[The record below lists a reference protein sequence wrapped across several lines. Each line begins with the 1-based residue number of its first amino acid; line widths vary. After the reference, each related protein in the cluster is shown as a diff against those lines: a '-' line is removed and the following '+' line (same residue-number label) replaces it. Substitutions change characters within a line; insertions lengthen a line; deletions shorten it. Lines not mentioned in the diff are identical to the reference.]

1 MRSQN
6 WRPSRAADP
15 RTRRDGASTRGG
27 CECKAKTDACAESSR
42 TSRRQHAVQ
51 EGLDPQEGLESNT
64 DLVPCLSV
72 QDSQKWN
79 TLILRHY
86 ILHTCSFDHIHVPIM
101 TPATPTRGHKRGTS
115 SISIST
121 SEGFVSA
128 QEETPTRPESADQP
142 SLSPSAQGTI
152 KGKQRSNLVL
162 EGDIE
167 EDDDQTPLPT
177 RIDLVNRA
185 LVHHSDDEV
194 DEDELDGHKHFDLTS
209 KLQLSGHRAES
220 ETSGAS
226 GSGVS
231 SFNSDSMLEILDNED
246 EPDHLDMDE
255 EELGEEGVEGDPLVA
270 NGRRR
275 RRRKRWDESDEKSD
289 RSLFEVSKAARSLN
303 PTS

>member
-1 MRSQN
+1 
-6 WRPSRAADP
+6 
-15 RTRRDGASTRGG
+15 
-27 CECKAKTDACAESSR
+27 
-42 TSRRQHAVQ
+42 
-51 EGLDPQEGLESNT
+51 
-64 DLVPCLSV
+64 
-72 QDSQKWN
+72 
-79 TLILRHY
+79 
-86 ILHTCSFDHIHVPIM
+86 M

-128 QEETPTRPESADQP
+128 QEETPTRPESAEGP

-152 KGKQRSNLVL
+152 KGKQRASLVP
-162 EGDIE
+162 EGE
-167 EDDDQTPLPT
+167 VESDDDQTPLPT

-185 LVHHSDDEV
+185 LVHHSDDEE

-209 KLQLSGHRAES
+209 KIRLAGHRAES

-231 SFNSDSMLEILDNED
+231 SLNSDSMLEILDNDD
-246 EPDHLDMDE
+246 ETDHLDLDE
-255 EELGEEGVEGDPLVA
+255 EEMGDEGAEGDPLVS

-289 RSLFEVSKAARSLN
+289 RSLFEVSGRAAQMVYFSLD
-303 PTS
+303 T